1 MLSPVEDGQE
11 FHSIMTLTLQN
22 RLEHCT
28 QQVRKFHV
36 KLRNEEAQRLEQEKT
51 AKKMK
56 RLRRKSKGKSSVSST
71 NMFSL
76 FTC

>member
-1 MLSPVEDGQE
+1 MSPVKDGQE
-11 FHSIMTLTLQN
+11 FHSIMILILQN

-36 KLRNEEAQRLEQEKT
+36 KLRIEEAQRLEQEKT

-56 RLRRKSKGKSSVSST
+56 RLRRKSKGKSNVSST

-76 FTC
+76 CIG